1 MPKIGRNDPCP
12 CGSGKKY
19 KQCHLLIEEAAAA
32 EQLRLRR
39 SVDTLMPKIIVAAQ
53 AQVGAIPAAFDRFW
67 EGKYT
72 AEQLEELDDLE
83 GRGGERFLTWFAFDY
98 PLEDGRTLV
107 EQLATGD
114 AGRSDSAEVQDNQE
128 DHDNQQ
134 PDAPDFTA
142 AEAQLLRDWANVRLR
157 PYLAQSVRKG
167 QGMQVSDLLDERT
180 YEVDDQAASRR
191 VEPGEVI
198 VAHLVP
204 AGTRYYVAGAAAHLT
219 EDTREKLREF
229 ADLHLEALRREQP
242 DAGWDD
248 MIRTRSETLNHF
260 VMQLPV
266 EEPNPTLLDNI
277 VMQTR
282 ISLKL
287 AGESLGIGQKDNTE
301 GL

>member
-19 KQCHLLIEEAAAA
+19 KQCHLPIEEAAAA

-39 SVDTLMPKIIVAAQ
+39 SVDTLLPKIIVAAQ
-53 AQVGAIPAAFDRFW
+53 AQAGAIPAAFERFW
-67 EGKYT
+67 DGKYT
-72 AEQLEELDDLE
+72 PAQLEELDDLE

-107 EQLATGD
+107 EQLAAGD
-114 AGRSDSAEVQDNQE
+114 HAASDTELPQAD
-128 DHDNQQ
+128 Q
-134 PDAPDFTA
+134 PQADEQIDAPEFSDT
-142 AEAQLLRDWANVRLR
+142 ETQLLRDWANVRLR
-157 PYLAQSVRKG
+157 PYLAQNVHKG
-167 QGMQVSDLLDERT
+167 QGMQVSDLLDERS
-180 YEVDDQAASRR
+180 YEVEDQAASRR

-204 AGTRYYVAGAAAHLT
+204 AGTRHYVAGAAAHLT

-242 DAGWDD
+242 DASWED
-248 MIRTRSETLNHF
+248 MIRARSETLNHF

-277 VMQTR
+277 VNQTR

-287 AGESLGIGQKDNTE
+287 AGESLGIGRKDQE
-301 GL
+301 

>member
-19 KQCHLLIEEAAAA
+19 KQCHLPIEEAAAA

-39 SVDTLMPKIIVAAQ
+39 SIDTLLPKVIMAAQ

-67 EGKYT
+67 DGKYT
-72 AEQLEELDDLE
+72 PEQLDDLDDLE

-107 EQLATGD
+107 EQLAAD
-114 AGRSDSAEVQDNQE
+114 ASGLSDSAEEQTY
-128 DHDNQQ
+128 QQ
-134 PDAPDFTA
+134 GDALDLTD
-142 AEAQLLRDWANVRLR
+142 AEAQLLRDWVNVRLR

-180 YEVDDQAASRR
+180 YEVDDRAASRR
-191 VEPGEVI
+191 VEPNEVLI
-198 VAHLVP
+198 AHLVP
-204 AGTRYYVAGAAAHLT
+204 AGTRHYVAGAAAHLT

-242 DAGWDD
+242 DASWDD

-266 EEPNPTLLDNI
+266 EEPNPTLLENI
-277 VMQTR
+277 VTQTR

-287 AGESLGIGQKDNTE
+287 AGESLGIGRKDAE
-301 GL
+301 